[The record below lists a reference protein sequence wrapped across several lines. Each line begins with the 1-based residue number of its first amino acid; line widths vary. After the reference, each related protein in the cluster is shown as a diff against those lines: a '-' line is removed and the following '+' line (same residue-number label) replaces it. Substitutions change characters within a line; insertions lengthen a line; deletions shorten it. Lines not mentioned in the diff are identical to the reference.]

1 MNKNVIV
8 VALAVVLVGA
18 LALVIRNSGG
28 GGAVTA
34 PVEVE
39 GLDDQQTLVRLA
51 QGISRGSEDA
61 PLTILEF
68 GDFQCPACRS
78 FATGI
83 KPQVELAWVESGDA
97 RFVYYDFPLVGIHP
111 HAFLAARA
119 GRCAEEQGE
128 FWPYHDLLFQRQT
141 AWAGSTSPPV
151 SDFERYAAETG
162 LDQDAFSACLRSDR
176 HADVVTANMRLGEE
190 LGVSGT
196 PTVMINSA
204 GTTER
209 LPDFG
214 FETIVNAVERLLEG
228 DEGEGR

>member
-8 VALAVVLVGA
+8 VAVVVVVVGA
-18 LALVIRNSGG
+18 LALAVRNSGG

-39 GLDDQQTLVRLA
+39 GLDDQQTLVRMA
-51 QGISRGSEDA
+51 QGVSRGSEDA
-61 PLTILEF
+61 PMTILEF
-68 GDFQCPACRS
+68 GDFQCPSCRI

-83 KPQVELAWVESGDA
+83 KPQVELAWIESGDA

-128 FWPYHDLLFQRQT
+128 FWAYHDVLYQRQS
-141 AWAGSTSPPV
+141 AWAGSAGPPV
-151 SDFERYAAETG
+151 SDFEDYAAEAG

-176 HADVVTANMRLGEE
+176 HAALVTANMRLAQE
-190 LGVSGT
+190 LGVTGT
-196 PTVMINSA
+196 PTIMINSG
-204 GTTER
+204 GTTR
-209 LPDFG
+209 TLPDFG
-214 FETIVNAVERLLEG
+214 FETIMNAVESMQGG
-228 DEGEGR
+228 DEGERR

>member
-18 LALVIRNSGG
+18 LALALRNSGSG
-28 GGAVTA
+28 GTVTA

-97 RFVYYDFPLVGIHP
+97 RFVYYDFPLVSIHP

-141 AWAGSTSPPV
+141 AWSASAGPPV
-151 SDFERYAAETG
+151 SDFERYAAEAG

-190 LGVSGT
+190 LGVTST

-204 GTTER
+204 GTTQR
-209 LPDFG
+209 LSDFG
-214 FETIVNAVERLLEG
+214 FETIVNAVEGLLEG

>member
-18 LALVIRNSGG
+18 LALVVRNSGG

-68 GDFQCPACRS
+68 GDFQCPSCRV

-97 RFVYYDFPLVGIHP
+97 RFVYYDFPLVGMHP

-128 FWPYHDLLFQRQT
+128 FWTYHDVLYQRQT
-141 AWAGSTSPPV
+141 AWAGSAGPPV
-151 SDFERYAAETG
+151 SDFERYAAEAG
-162 LDQDAFSACLRSDR
+162 LDQDAFSGCLRSDR

-190 LGVSGT
+190 LGVTGT
-196 PTVMINSA
+196 PTIMINSA
-204 GTTER
+204 GTTQR

-214 FETIVNAVERLLEG
+214 FETIVNAVEGLLEG